1 MDITVTLDEMEVL
14 VIAVALAAVP
24 QGPPQVEAAIASA
37 ARKMVD
43 AQDLALIPVTE
54 SL

>member
-1 MDITVTLDEMEVL
+1 MSDITVTLEPLEVL

-43 AQDLALIPVTE
+43 AQDLAMIPTI
-54 SL
+54 

>member
-1 MDITVTLDEMEVL
+1 MDIEVSFSPLEVL

-24 QGPPQVEAAIASA
+24 QGPPEVEAAIDSI

-43 AQDLALIPVTE
+43 AQDLASIPT
-54 SL
+54 S